1 MTDFL
6 FRLGLIIKGIDAI
19 LEVIGGILLLSPL
32 RVDRMIEFFLQHELY
47 NSVRHPTTAHLQ
59 HAAAEALAKATL
71 AGAIYLIV
79 HGGAKAVLILAVFK
93 DKKWG
98 YLGLMGVLSV
108 FTVIEV
114 VKGILDHSALA
125 GALAVFDVFIV
136 YLIAKEYRMHFLKRN
151 VDSVRL

>member
-19 LEVIGGILLLSPL
+19 LEVIGGVLLLSPL
-32 RVDRMIEFFLQHELY
+32 RVDRMIEFLLQHELY

-79 HGGAKAVLILAVFK
+79 HGSAKTILILAVFK

-98 YLGLMGVLSV
+98 YIGLVAVLSV

-114 VKGILDHSALA
+114 VKGVMDHSALA
-125 GALAVFDVFIV
+125 GALAAFDLFIV
-136 YLIAKEYRMHFLKRN
+136 YLIGKEYKTHFLKRTIGEA
-151 VDSVRL
+151 